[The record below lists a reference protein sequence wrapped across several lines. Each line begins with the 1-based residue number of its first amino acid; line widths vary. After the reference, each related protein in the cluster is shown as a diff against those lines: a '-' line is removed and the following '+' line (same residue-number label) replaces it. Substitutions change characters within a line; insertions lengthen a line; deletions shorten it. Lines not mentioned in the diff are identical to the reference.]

1 MIGDLLFAFGPYLNI
16 AGLTLDFLGVLLLGF
31 EWWTALSAERR
42 EAERQRRQAMLRPSP
57 MMPRPQGPHQAVFD
71 HMREQR
77 EVYDQVARGEAV
89 RGMRRGWFAL
99 AMVLISLGFLLQ
111 IAGSWP
117 GMR

>member
-1 MIGDLLFAFGPYLNI
+1 MIRDLLWAAGPYLNI
-16 AGLTLDFLGVLLLGF
+16 AGLTFDFLGVLLLAI

-42 EAERQRRQAMLRPSP
+42 EAERLRRQAMLKPSP
-57 MMPRPQGPHQAVFD
+57 MMPRPGGPHQAVFD

-77 EVYDQVARGEAV
+77 ETFQHVQRGEAV

-99 AMVLISLGFLLQ
+99 AMVLIALGFLLQ

-117 GMR
+117 R